1 MDKLY
6 NSLAPKFKGIANSY
20 KNLANQTKQIASNT
34 IDKLSKQA
42 ILGDIVAI
50 SNRLFWM
57 EYPSNDKIEKLSS
70 YLNTNYQ
77 NHYYIWNVGE
87 REFTTEWFCNQVA
100 NHSHP
105 GYPCPPLIELLMICK
120 NIIYF
125 LSSDRNNIA
134 IVCCQETRGRS
145 IMVLSSLLAIMGA
158 GYPGECLLRVCQKIN
173 TKDFQALF
181 PSQHKYITYV
191 GNVLNGLKLNSLC
204 LRLISIVI
212 SGIPKVQNCTM
223 FRPYIQLFKND
234 KPIFN
239 SLTDGEL
246 KNYQQGD
253 LSCIFDLKGIE
264 LSDDILI
271 RCKHFENN
279 TTRVPLFRVMFNCSF
294 LFENILR
301 VWDRELDKSPQMKTD
316 KEFFVDFI
324 FERGNQKSF
333 QTADRPQTFSNDT
346 KSSNQ
351 LLLQIIQEC
360 KGLVVKEKHIVD
372 GLEVCHEQQKKKE
385 EVFSLGNETDKKD
398 YDDSDEKQPEQQQ
411 PNKKGFENEIQP
423 QQLFIE
429 QIKQQPQQQFQQ
441 QSPKKQQEKQIQQIQ
456 IQQVQQVQ
464 QDKKEEKIS
473 QQQQIVQKENGS
485 DESEDDDEQ
494 LIAKFEQKIQTKTGD
509 SDEDCDDFLDDL
521 IKQGDKQE

>member
-20 KNLANQTKQIASNT
+20 KSLASQTKQIASNT

-42 ILGDIVAI
+42 IQGDIVAI
-50 SNRLFWM
+50 SNRLYWM

-70 YLNTNYQ
+70 YLNTNHQ

-145 IMVLSSLLAIMGA
+145 IMVISSLLAIMGA
-158 GYPGECLLRVCQKIN
+158 GYPGECLLRVCEKTN

-181 PSQHKYITYV
+181 PSQHQYITYV
-191 GNVLNGLKLNSLC
+191 GNVLNGLKLNSSC

-264 LSDDILI
+264 LSDDILV

-279 TTRVPLFRVMFNCSF
+279 KTRVALFRVMFNCSF
-294 LFENILR
+294 LFDNVLR
-301 VWDRELDKSPQMKTD
+301 VWDRELDKSPQMKTEKD
-316 KEFFVDFI
+316 FFVDFI

-351 LLLQIIQEC
+351 LLLQIVQEC
-360 KGLVVKEKHIVD
+360 KGLVVKEKHVID
-372 GLEVCHEQQKKKE
+372 GLEVHQQQQKTKE
-385 EVFSLGNETDKKD
+385 EVFSLGNETEKKD
-398 YDDSDEKQPEQQQ
+398 NEDSDEKLPQQKQQQ
-411 PNKKGFENEIQP
+411 NNRSLQDSIQP
-423 QQLFIE
+423 QQLFTE
-429 QIKQQPQQQFQQ
+429 QVKSPPQQQQEQSASPKQQ
-441 QSPKKQQEKQIQQIQ
+441 QK
-456 IQQVQQVQ
+456 QVQQEQ
-464 QDKKEEKIS
+464 KETIN
-473 QQQQIVQKENGS
+473 QQQVIQKDNLS

-494 LIAKFEQKIQTKTGD
+494 LVAKFEQKIQTKTGD
-509 SDEDCDDFLDDL
+509 SDEDCDDFLDNL

>member
-6 NSLAPKFKGIANSY
+6 NSLVPKFKGIANSY
-20 KNLANQTKQIASNT
+20 KNLASHTKQIASNT
-34 IDKLSKQA
+34 LDKLNKQA
-42 ILGDIVAI
+42 IQGDIVAI

-70 YLNTNYQ
+70 YLNTNHQ

-105 GYPCPPLIELLMICK
+105 GYPCPPLIELLTICK

-145 IMVLSSLLAIMGA
+145 IMVISSLLAIMGA
-158 GYPGECLLRVCQKIN
+158 GYPGECLLRVCEKTN

-181 PSQHKYITYV
+181 PSQHQYITYV
-191 GNVLNGLKLNSLC
+191 GNVLNGLKLNSSC

-234 KPIFN
+234 KSIFN

-264 LSDDILI
+264 LSDDILV

-279 TTRVPLFRVMFNCSF
+279 KTRVALFRVMFNCSF
-294 LFENILR
+294 LFDNVLR
-301 VWDRELDKSPQMKTD
+301 VWDRELDKSPQMKTEKD
-316 KEFFVDFI
+316 FFVDFI

-333 QTADRPQTFSNDT
+333 QTADRPQTFSNET

-351 LLLQIIQEC
+351 LLLQIVQEC
-360 KGLVVKEKHIVD
+360 KGLVVKEKHVID
-372 GLEVCHEQQKKKE
+372 GLEVQQHEQKSKE
-385 EVFSLGNETDKKD
+385 EVFSLGNEIEKKD
-398 YDDSDEKQPEQQQ
+398 YEDSDEKQTQQKQQQ
-411 PNKKGFENEIQP
+411 NNNNNNNKSIKNDIQP
-423 QQLFIE
+423 QQLYYRIS
-429 QIKQQPQQQFQQ
+429 QKSALIVIRIVSITKIITNIKVINQKQQII
-441 QSPKKQQEKQIQQIQ
+441 KK
-456 IQQVQQVQ
+456 
-464 QDKKEEKIS
+464 D
-473 QQQQIVQKENGS
+473 NGS

-494 LIAKFEQKIQTKTGD
+494 LVAKFEQKIQTKTGD
-509 SDEDCDDFLDDL
+509 SDEDCDDFLDNL

>member
-20 KNLANQTKQIASNT
+20 KSLASQTKQIASNT

-42 ILGDIVAI
+42 IQGDIVAI

-70 YLNTNYQ
+70 YLNTNHQ

-145 IMVLSSLLAIMGA
+145 IMVISSLLAIMGA
-158 GYPGECLLRVCQKIN
+158 GYPGECLLRVCEKTN

-181 PSQHKYITYV
+181 PSQHQYITYV
-191 GNVLNGLKLNSLC
+191 GNVLNGLKLNSSC

-279 TTRVPLFRVMFNCSF
+279 KTRVALFRVMFNCSF
-294 LFENILR
+294 LFDNVLR
-301 VWDRELDKSPQMKTD
+301 VWDRELDKSPQMKTEKD
-316 KEFFVDFI
+316 FFVDFI

-351 LLLQIIQEC
+351 LLLQIVQEC
-360 KGLVVKEKHIVD
+360 KGLVVKEKHVID
-372 GLEVCHEQQKKKE
+372 GLEVQEQQQKTKE
-385 EVFSLGNETDKKD
+385 EVFSLGNETEKKD
-398 YDDSDEKQPEQQQ
+398 NEDSDEKLPQLKQQQ
-411 PNKKGFENEIQP
+411 NNRSPQDNIQP
-423 QQLFIE
+423 QQLFTE
-429 QIKQQPQQQFQQ
+429 QVKNPPQQQQEQSVSPKQQ
-441 QSPKKQQEKQIQQIQ
+441 Q
-456 IQQVQQVQ
+456 QQVQQEQ
-464 QDKKEEKIS
+464 KEQKETLN
-473 QQQQIVQKENGS
+473 QQQVKQKDNLS

-494 LIAKFEQKIQTKTGD
+494 LVAKFEQKIQTKTGD
-509 SDEDCDDFLDDL
+509 SDEDCDDFLDNL